1 MSAGFKTSWPVWVI
15 LTALLLASESVRA
28 QTNTPAATPA
38 PVSETAES
46 DLFFERYT
54 QAARL
59 VREKRLQEAA
69 VVMDLLSRNLSHSP
83 WLEVAILKY
92 SELCEGHNDSAAMEG
107 YSLLSKRLDNAPYFQ
122 GDAERAR
129 VFKTALQGAVNAG
142 IDRMRVGRIKQALA
156 DYYAQYRKYP
166 ESLAKLAILN
176 FVDMDDIVDS
186 RGQQFRYIP
195 TGIRQTPYISYHQY
209 EGLQITR
216 AYPFSAD
223 SPRLQG
229 TSLISDKPKK
239 YAALLLVPGRI
250 DAQQV
255 VENQTLEG
263 YFIGAIAPHGAI
275 ACTTD
280 RILVLPIP

>member
-1 MSAGFKTSWPVWVI
+1 MSGGFITSRPVGVI
-15 LTALLLASESVRA
+15 LAALLLVSQDVRA
-28 QTNTPAATPA
+28 QTNAPAASPA
-38 PVSETAES
+38 PISETAET

-59 VREKRLQEAA
+59 VQEKRLQEAA
-69 VVMDLLSRNLSHSP
+69 FVMDLLSRNLSHSP
-83 WLEVAILKY
+83 WLEVAILKH
-92 SELCEGHNDSAAMEG
+92 SEVCEGHNDSAAMDG

-129 VFKTALQGAVNAG
+129 VVKAALQGAANAG

-156 DYYAQYRKYP
+156 DYYAQHRQYP

-176 FVDMDDIVDS
+176 FVEMDDIVDS
-186 RGQQFRYIP
+186 RGQQFRYFP

-216 AYPFSAD
+216 AYPFSVD

-250 DAQQV
+250 DARQV
-255 VENQTLEG
+255 VEDQTLEG
-263 YFIGAIAPHGAI
+263 YFMAAIAPRGAI
-275 ACTTD
+275 ACTLD
-280 RILVLPIP
+280 RVLVLPVP